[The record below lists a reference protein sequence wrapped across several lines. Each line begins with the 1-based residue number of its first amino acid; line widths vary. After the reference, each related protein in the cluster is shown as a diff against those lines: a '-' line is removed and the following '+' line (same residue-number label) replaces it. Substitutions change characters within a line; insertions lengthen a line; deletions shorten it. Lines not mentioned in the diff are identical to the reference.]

1 MCTNFPGIRMNR
13 ERGVG
18 ILSDS
23 LKILSVQDF
32 IVGIEFLVI
41 TLSMIKTQFFNTP
54 LCVYHGY
61 RAASTLGYA
70 ARVTGGRRCIYCRG
84 GKSEHL
90 MNQSAC

>member
-1 MCTNFPGIRMNR
+1 M
-13 ERGVG
+13 
-18 ILSDS
+18 LSGL
-23 LKILSVQDF
+23 LKFLSAHYF

-41 TLSMIKTQFFNTP
+41 MLSVMKPQLLKTA
-54 LCVYHGY
+54 LCVFHAY
-61 RAASTLGYA
+61 RAASTLGCA

>member
-1 MCTNFPGIRMNR
+1 M
-13 ERGVG
+13 
-18 ILSDS
+18 LSGL
-23 LKILSVQDF
+23 LKFLSAHYF

-61 RAASTLGYA
+61 RAASTLGCA

>member
-1 MCTNFPGIRMNR
+1 MSEAPECYLDLSR
-13 ERGVG
+13 
-18 ILSDS
+18 IL
-23 LKILSVQDF
+23 LAHHF

-61 RAASTLGYA
+61 RAASTLGCA